1 MNIKALFRKGTEGK
15 PQEEQAPSPNTASSP
30 NIAKKKKRRRKWIIL
45 GVILVVIAALLVN
58 CSLQAQKMA
67 SMFSLSN
74 TVVLTKSDIE
84 STVGATGTVESA
96 NSHTVYSTQNY
107 PVKAVHVEVGDV
119 VQEGDLLCELDAS
132 ALEDQIEAQELS
144 TGISAE
150 AAAQQVKTARDNY
163 NATKEALDEGLNT
176 SIVSA
181 ENNVRATYDAWQKAI
196 RTYDTYEESLD
207 DDTNATLIQYDNA
220 VDTAYNT
227 YTAAKTAYDAA
238 LAARDAA
245 QAALTAY
252 TTASGDVAA
261 AEAALAAAEAD
272 RDVKQAT
279 RDNAL
284 AAYQAAE
291 STYNA
296 DPTAA
301 NQTALATA
309 KAFYEDAESA
319 LAAAE
324 DAVDAAQEAL
334 YVAQNSTSSAQYIAL
349 QADLAA
355 KQAALDAAEQTRD
368 NAKNAYDTA
377 RAQRSAAY
385 DNADTT
391 LSDYARAV
399 DTAYDNYN
407 AALVTLEAAQQSART
422 QLQSS
427 KNALSSA
434 EINGNTDSAV
444 LKLAQMQEDLEETR
458 VTANASGTV
467 TAVYAKVGAN
477 GAGLLFVIEDV
488 GNLIVKTSVS
498 GYDIGDVTVGMPV
511 TIKSDAT
518 GETII
523 NGKISTIAPTSEKN
537 AMGETNT
544 ASDVLFDTEVA
555 VLDQNT
561 GLRIGMSARLKYIV
575 EQQSGVIAVP
585 FDALYEKEDG
595 QSYVLAA
602 MPQTDGKYLLKEIA
616 VTQGLENDLDVV
628 ITGDGVEEGLRI
640 LTSPGNYRALI
651 GREITA
657 MSEEQEQTL
666 QRFGLSAAQG

>member
-1 MNIKALFRKGTEGK
+1 MNIKSLFRKGTEGK
-15 PQEEQAPSPNTASSP
+15 QQEEQAPSPAT
-30 NIAKKKKRRRKWIIL
+30 AKKKKRRRKWIIL

-67 SMFSLSN
+67 SMFSLSD
-74 TVVLTKSDIE
+74 TVVLTRSDIE

-96 NSHTVYSTQNY
+96 DSHTVYSTQNY

-144 TGISAE
+144 TGISAQ

-176 SIVSA
+176 GIISA
-181 ENNVRATYDAWQKAI
+181 ENNVRATYDAWQKAV
-196 RTYDTYEESLD
+196 RTYETYEDSLD

-220 VDTAYNT
+220 VDTAQKIYDTANGT
-227 YTAAKTAYDAA
+227 YLAAKTSADTAQTAYTTAVAA
-238 LAARDAA
+238 KNEKQALVDQAQTAYANALSAYNADPSAEN
-245 QAALTAY
+245 QAALTA
-252 TTASGDVAA
+252 AEGAL
-261 AEAALAAAEAD
+261 EAA
-272 RDVKQAT
+272 
-279 RDNAL
+279 
-284 AAYQAAE
+284 
-291 STYNA
+291 S
-296 DPTAA
+296 
-301 NQTALATA
+301 
-309 KAFYEDAESA
+309 
-319 LAAAE
+319 
-324 DAVDAAQEAL
+324 
-334 YVAQNSTSSAQYIAL
+334 
-349 QADLAA
+349 ADLAA
-355 KQAALDAAEQTRD
+355 ANALVQSAQADLESKQTAYNSAYTAWIK
-368 NAKNAYDTA
+368 AKNDLDTA
-377 RAQRSAAY
+377 KAQRRSAY
-385 DNADTT
+385 ENADTT

-399 DTAYDNYN
+399 DTARDNYN
-407 AALVTLEAAQQSART
+407 AALVSLEAARQSAKT
-422 QLQSS
+422 QLQSN

-458 VTANASGTV
+458 MTANANGTV

-477 GAGLLFVIEDV
+477 GAGLMFVIEDV

-498 GYDIGDVTVGMPV
+498 GYDIGNVTVGMPV

-518 GETII
+518 GDTVI
-523 NGKISTIAPTSEKN
+523 NGKVNTIAPTSEKN
-537 AMGETNT
+537 AQGQTNT
-544 ASDVLFDTEVA
+544 TGDVLFDTEVA
-555 VLDQNT
+555 VLDKNT

-602 MPQTDGKYLLKEIA
+602 IPQTDGKYLLKEIA

-640 LTSPGNYRALI
+640 LTNPGNFRALI

-657 MSEEQEQTL
+657 MSDDQEQAL
-666 QRFGLSAAQG
+666 RRFGLSAARG

>member
-1 MNIKALFRKGTEGK
+1 MNMKALFRRNAGEK
-15 PQEEQAPSPNTASSP
+15 PQEEQAQPQKPV
-30 NIAKKKKRRRKWIIL
+30 KKSKRRRKWIIL
-45 GVILVVIAALLVN
+45 GVVLVLIAALFVN
-58 CSLQAQKMA
+58 CSMQAKKMA

-74 TVVLTKSDIE
+74 TAVLAKSDIQ

-96 NSHTVYSTQNY
+96 DSHTVYSTQSY

-144 TGISAE
+144 TGLSAK
-150 AAAQQVKTARDNY
+150 AAAQQVKTARDSY

-176 SIVSA
+176 SIVNA
-181 ENNVRATYDAWQKAI
+181 ENSVRATYDAWQKAI
-196 RTYDTYEESLD
+196 RTYDNYEESLD

-220 VDTAYNT
+220 VDSAYNT
-227 YTAAKTAYDAA
+227 YTAAKAAYDAA
-238 LAARDAA
+238 VAARDAA
-245 QAALTAY
+245 QAALAAY
-252 TTASGDVAA
+252 TTASGD
-261 AEAALAAAEAD
+261 LAAAQAALTAAQSD
-272 RDVKQAT
+272 LAIKQTT

-284 AAYQAAE
+284 SAYQAAE

-296 DPTAA
+296 SPTAE
-301 NQTALATA
+301 NQAALATA
-309 KAFYEDAESA
+309 KAFYEDSEDA
-319 LAAAE
+319 LAAAQ
-324 DAVDAAQEAL
+324 DAVAAAQEAVA
-334 YVAQNSTSSAQYIAL
+334 VAQNSTSSSQYLAL

-355 KQAALDAAEQTRD
+355 KQAALDTAEKNRD

-377 RAQRSAAY
+377 KAQRRAAY
-385 DNADTT
+385 DNSDTT

-399 DTAYDNYN
+399 DTAHDNYN
-407 AALVTLEAAQQSART
+407 AALVALDAARQASQT

-444 LKLAQMQEDLEETR
+444 LKLAQMQEDLDETR

-467 TAVYAKVGAN
+467 TAVYAKVGAS

-488 GNLIVKTSVS
+488 NNLIVKTSVS
-498 GYDIGDVTVGMPV
+498 GYDIGDVKVGMPV

-518 GETII
+518 GETVI
-523 NGKISTIAPTSEKN
+523 NGKINTIAPTSEKN
-537 AMGETNT
+537 AIGETNT
-544 ASDVLFDTEVA
+544 AGDVLFDTEVV

-575 EQQSGVIAVP
+575 EQQSGVISVP

-602 MPQTDGKYLLKEIA
+602 IPQADGKYLLKEMP
-616 VTQGLENDLDVV
+616 VTKGLENDLDVV

-640 LTSPGNYRALI
+640 LTTPENYRALI
-651 GREITA
+651 GRQITA
-657 MSEEQEQTL
+657 YSLEQEQALARLGFPGT
-666 QRFGLSAAQG
+666 QG

>member
-1 MNIKALFRKGTEGK
+1 MSIKSLFQKRTEGK
-15 PQEEQAPSPNTASSP
+15 QQEEQAPSPAT
-30 NIAKKKKRRRKWIIL
+30 AKKKKRRRKWIIL

-74 TVVLTKSDIE
+74 TVVLTRSDIE

-96 NSHTVYSTQNY
+96 DSHTVYSTQNY

-163 NATKEALDEGLNT
+163 NAAREALDEGLNT

-181 ENNVRATYDAWQKAI
+181 DNNVRATYDAWQKAI
-196 RTYDTYEESLD
+196 RTYENYEESLD

-227 YTAAKTAYDAA
+227 YTAAKSAYTAAESA
-238 LAARDAA
+238 LQAA
-245 QAALTAY
+245 QAALAAY
-252 TTASGDVAA
+252 PATGGDTSA
-261 AEAALAAAEAD
+261 AEAALSAAQADEAA
-272 RDVKQAT
+272 KEAT
-279 RDNAL
+279 RNNAL

-291 STYNA
+291 AAYNA
-296 DPTAA
+296 TPSAE
-301 NQTALATA
+301 NQSALAAA
-309 KAFYEDAESA
+309 KAFYEDAQQAYEDA
-319 LAAAE
+319 Q
-324 DAVDAAQEAL
+324 DAVDAAEEAL
-334 YVAQNSTSSAQYIAL
+334 RIASGNINSAEYVSL
-349 QADLAA
+349 QANVAA
-355 KQAALDAAEQTRD
+355 KQAALNTAATTRD

-377 RAQRSAAY
+377 KAQRSAAY

-399 DTAYDNYN
+399 DTARDNYN
-407 AALVTLEAAQQSART
+407 AALVSLEAAQQSAKT

-458 VTANASGTV
+458 MTANATGTV

-477 GAGLLFVIEDV
+477 GAGLMFVIEDV

-498 GYDIGDVTVGMPV
+498 GYDIGNVTVGMPV

-518 GETII
+518 GETVIS
-523 NGKISTIAPTSEKN
+523 GKISTIAPTSEKN
-537 AMGETNT
+537 AQGQTNT
-544 ASDVLFDTEVA
+544 TGDVLFDTEVS
-555 VLDQNT
+555 VLDKNT

-602 MPQTDGKYLLKEIA
+602 IPQTDGKYLLKEIA

-628 ITGDGVEEGLRI
+628 ITGNGVEEGLRI
-640 LTSPGNYRALI
+640 PTPGTSAH
-651 GREITA
+651 
-657 MSEEQEQTL
+657 
-666 QRFGLSAAQG
+666 